1 MCPVSEPEAES
12 PVCQHFQRAAE
23 LIAKRWTPQIVRS
36 LLAGSSRFSDLRA
49 SIPQISDRLLSDR
62 LKELEAGGIVTRKVT
77 PSMPVRIDYG
87 LTERGLDLY
96 RVMDELGAWA
106 ERWSDPSVPASAT
119 ATP

>member
-1 MCPVSEPEAES
+1 MTEPEAES

-36 LLAGSSRFSDLRA
+36 LLAGSSRFSDLRS

-87 LTERGLDLY
+87 LTERGLDLAG
-96 RVMDELGAWA
+96 VMDELGAWA
-106 ERWSDPSVPASAT
+106 ERWSDATVSTAVSAT
-119 ATP
+119 P